1 MIHMVRE
8 MNRPDGDIL
17 FIANGI
23 IWVLHTTYLN
33 NNSKSK
39 PQVYTA
45 NRIYVI
51 QLIRGNPKINEG
63 VTMDKNIW
71 KEKKKL
77 VKLVIIVIISVIVF
91 IVLFQFVVVC
101 NKKAQP
107 MPDEH
112 NNIMQANTD
121 IPEETETISEFVS
134 NETDIKA
141 DTSGGDFIR
150 IRAVQENSGIFTNS
164 YVILNDMELKRD

>member
-1 MIHMVRE
+1 
-8 MNRPDGDIL
+8 
-17 FIANGI
+17 
-23 IWVLHTTYLN
+23 
-33 NNSKSK
+33 
-39 PQVYTA
+39 
-45 NRIYVI
+45 
-51 QLIRGNPKINEG
+51 
-63 VTMDKNIW
+63 MDKNIW

-141 DTSGGDFIR
+141 DISGGDFIR